1 MLSTDHPKTVAPVLA
16 QRLGGVLGS
25 AVLAGLLWCATI
37 QGAHAL
43 DINQATEAELD
54 SFKGM
59 GPALTAKVLQA
70 RAQAPFANWDD
81 LAQRVS
87 GMGPQKLK
95 RFSQQ
100 GMTVNGQPLTP

>member
-1 MLSTDHPKTVAPVLA
+1 MHRATHTKWVKAVRISLCV
-16 QRLGGVLGS
+16 LGGWAMFGV
-25 AVLAGLLWCATI
+25 
-37 QGAHAL
+37 QAL
-43 DINQATEAELD
+43 DINQANEAELD

-87 GMGPQKLK
+87 GMGAQKLK

-100 GMTVNGQPLTP
+100 GMTVNGQPLKP

>member
-1 MLSTDHPKTVAPVLA
+1 MPSTENPHAVVSVLA
-16 QRLGGVLGS
+16 QRMGRVLGS
-25 AVLAGLLWCATI
+25 AVLAGLLWCASI

-59 GPALTAKVLQA
+59 GPALSAKVLQA

-100 GMTVNGQPLTP
+100 GMTINGQPLSP

>member
-1 MLSTDHPKTVAPVLA
+1 MNAACTTPVSAAFRALRVAFGGLYVLLASTAY
-16 QRLGGVLGS
+16 
-25 AVLAGLLWCATI
+25 
-37 QGAHAL
+37 AL
-43 DINQATEAELD
+43 DINQANEAELD

-70 RAQAPFANWDD
+70 RAQAPFASWDD

-87 GMGPQKLK
+87 GMGPRQLK

-100 GMTVNGQPLTP
+100 GMTVNGQALSP

>member
-1 MLSTDHPKTVAPVLA
+1 MHRATHTEWVKAVRTSLCV
-16 QRLGGVLGS
+16 LGGWVVFG
-25 AVLAGLLWCATI
+25 V
-37 QGAHAL
+37 QAL
-43 DINQATEAELD
+43 DINQANEAELD

>member
-1 MLSTDHPKTVAPVLA
+1 MPSTDHPKTVAPVLA

-81 LAQRVS
+81 LTQRVS